1 MKNIFYFGEK
11 VKDYSVRVL
20 NEREV
25 RASAGILFVFAFFAF
40 MTAILA
46 ANLFW
51 IKLFIVTFFIDF
63 FVRLFVNPKYAPS
76 LILGRL
82 AVFNQ
87 KPEYV
92 GAPQKKFAWGIGLAL
107 ASFMML
113 TLVFGLFSFAYTCW
127 ICLLCLVFLF
137 FESAFGIC
145 IGCKLY
151 NVFNKEKA
159 QLCPGGSCEIV
170 KREEIQK
177 ISLVQVV
184 VAVIAIIFIIYLA
197 STNLLAVNSQA
208 QGQAFCSN
216 SSSGQVMPCFGDNIN
231 SDMPGHDCPA
241 LDFINQARP

>member
-11 VKDYSVRVL
+11 VQGYEVRVL

-40 MTAILA
+40 MTAILV

-51 IKLFIVTFFIDF
+51 IKLFIIIFFIDF
-63 FVRLFVNPKYAPS
+63 FVRLFINPKYAPS
-76 LILGRL
+76 LILGRI

-87 KPEYV
+87 KPEYA

-107 ASFMML
+107 AIFMML
-113 TLVFGLFSFAYTCW
+113 SLVLNLFFFAYACW

-151 NVFNKEKA
+151 NVFNKDKA
-159 QLCPGGSCEIV
+159 KLCPGGVCEV
-170 KREEIQK
+170 KRKEEIQK
-177 ISLVQVV
+177 INSTQIIIL
-184 VAVIAIIFIIYLA
+184 AIFIALIILFFSLARSILA
-197 STNLLAVNSQA
+197 SPMQSQSL
-208 QGQAFCSN
+208 CSGSN
-216 SSSGQVMPCFGDNIN
+216 PVDPSGQVMPCFNAGANQVESEN
-231 SDMPGHDCPA
+231 DCPA
-241 LDFINQARP
+241 LNFIN